1 MAGWCKVSRE
11 KDKAGQQW
19 EGSPAE
25 FLLSLACHL
34 RGHQGASHTVVKET
48 KQLIQRLLNSGK
60 MIKHTQQH
68 ICTHTQ
74 CRANSSVE
82 LYYHM
87 HCADCSVG

>member
-1 MAGWCKVSRE
+1 MAGWCKVSRD

-34 RGHQGASHTVVKET
+34 RGHQGTPHTVVKET

-60 MIKHTQQH
+60 MITKNAAIQMY
-68 ICTHTQ
+68 TH
-74 CRANSSVE
+74 S
-82 LYYHM
+82 M
-87 HCADCSVG
+87 